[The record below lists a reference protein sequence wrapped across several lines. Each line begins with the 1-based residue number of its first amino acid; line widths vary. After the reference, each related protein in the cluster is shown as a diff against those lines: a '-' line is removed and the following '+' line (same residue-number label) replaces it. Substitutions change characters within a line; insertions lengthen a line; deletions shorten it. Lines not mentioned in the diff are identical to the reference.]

1 MTYMKLQSAACTFY
15 QVMENK
21 PRTKDYMDILNDLYM
36 EQQIT
41 KQEYDELKKKYE
53 YNLQHFS

>member
-1 MTYMKLQSAACTFY
+1 MTYMNLQSVTSMFY
-15 QVMENK
+15 QDMENK
-21 PRTKDYMDILNDLYM
+21 PKTKNYMDILKDLYT

-53 YNLQHFS
+53 YNLQRFC

>member
-1 MTYMKLQSAACTFY
+1 
-15 QVMENK
+15 MENNPK
-21 PRTKDYMDILNDLYM
+21 TKNYMDILNDLYM

-53 YNLQHFS
+53 YNLKHFC

>member
-1 MTYMKLQSAACTFY
+1 MNLQSVTCMFY
-15 QVMENK
+15 QDMENK
-21 PRTKDYMDILNDLYM
+21 PKTKNYMDILKDLYT

-53 YNLQHFS
+53 YNLQRFC

>member
-1 MTYMKLQSAACTFY
+1 
-15 QVMENK
+15 MENK
-21 PRTKDYMDILNDLYM
+21 PKTKNYMDILNDLYM

-53 YNLQHFS
+53 YNLQHSC

>member
-1 MTYMKLQSAACTFY
+1 MKLQSAACTFY